1 MSIPTAVTTPSA
13 PPTDL
18 RDFADRLRPIIL
30 RLGRRVRRE
39 AQRAGLSALDAG
51 LLTTIRYRAGI
62 GVSALA
68 ELERMTRPA
77 MSEHIR
83 RLEEAGWIRREDPEA
98 DADQR
103 RVGLLLTEEGNRALD
118 TIRERHNDWLM
129 TQLAALP
136 VAEQQVLYAALG
148 ALAKLAEAG
157 K

>member
-1 MSIPTAVTTPSA
+1 MPVQLTPV
-13 PPTDL
+13 PPDTPADL
-18 RDFADRLRPIIL
+18 HDFADRLRPIIL

-51 LLTTIRYRAGI
+51 LLVTIRHRAGI

-68 ELERMTRPA
+68 EQERMTRPA

-98 DADQR
+98 DSDQR
-103 RVGLLLTEEGNRALD
+103 RVGLLITEEGQKALD
-118 TIRERHNDWLM
+118 TIRERHNDWLI
-129 TQLAALP
+129 TQLSSLP
-136 VAEQQVLYAALG
+136 AAEQQALFAAL
-148 ALAKLAEAG
+148 APLAKLAEAG